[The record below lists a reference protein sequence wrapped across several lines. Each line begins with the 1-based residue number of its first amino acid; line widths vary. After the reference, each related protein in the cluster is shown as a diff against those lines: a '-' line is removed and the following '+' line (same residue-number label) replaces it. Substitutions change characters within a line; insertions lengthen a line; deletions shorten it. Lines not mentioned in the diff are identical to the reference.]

1 MRKRMSAS
9 ALLLGG
15 LLGVAGCV
23 NPNAGLPPGSTRVEA
38 PAPPAAS
45 AVREAPAPAPAPAAR
60 QVAAA
65 PAAAQGGDSFVVRK
79 VRQLGGEADALA
91 KVIEGLE
98 KTHATL
104 RAGARQ
110 RAEGYHGRV
119 AAIEARLKIGTTR
132 ANPRLRA
139 QWNVAQSLL
148 AALDRDVGAWDVL
161 RTRAAE
167 ADSRAAFLNDS
178 VLNAFELSGAV
189 EEDHRAL
196 HTIGDRAAHMSVTV
210 TRLLDEV
217 AAASERQSRL
227 VTAERRELALL
238 AEAIDAGSLED
249 GVVSGPYSSRAAEDR
264 PLAVVRF
271 DDPGV
276 AFEEALSAAVQ
287 QVLDRRPGT
296 TFEVVGVS
304 PGGSMA
310 AAADYADKVHR
321 SLRRMGVAA
330 SRLRIATRAD
340 SDVNVEEV
348 RLYVR

>member
-1 MRKRMSAS
+1 MRKRISAG

-15 LLGVAGCV
+15 LLGVAACV
-23 NPNAGLPPGSTRVEA
+23 NPETGLPPGSTRVEA
-38 PAPPAAS
+38 PAAPAAG
-45 AVREAPAPAPAPAAR
+45 AVREAPAPTARQAAATPAP
-60 QVAAA
+60 Q
-65 PAAAQGGDSFVVRK
+65 QGGESFVVRK
-79 VRQLGGEADALA
+79 VRQLAGEADALA
-91 KVIEGLE
+91 GVLEGLE
-98 KTHATL
+98 TAHASL
-104 RAGARQ
+104 RDGARH

-139 QWNVAQSLL
+139 DWNVAQSML
-148 AALDRDVGAWDVL
+148 AGLDRDVGAWDVL

-196 HTIGDRAAHMSVTV
+196 HAIGDRAAHMTVTV

-217 AAASERQSRL
+217 ASASERQSRL

-249 GVVSGPYSSRAAEDR
+249 GVASGAYSARAAEER

-271 DDPGV
+271 DDPNV

-287 QVLDRRPGT
+287 QVLDRRPGS

-340 SDVNVEEV
+340 SDANVEEV

>member
-1 MRKRMSAS
+1 MRKRIGAS
-9 ALLLGG
+9 ALLVGG

-23 NPNAGLPPGSTRVEA
+23 NPETGLPPGSTRVEA
-38 PAPPAAS
+38 PARPAAA
-45 AVREAPAPAPAPAAR
+45 AVRVAPAPAAR
-60 QVAAA
+60 AAA
-65 PAAAQGGDSFVVRK
+65 AARAPQGGVSFVVRK

-91 KVIEGLE
+91 EAIEGLE
-98 KTHATL
+98 KVHTEL
-104 RAGARQ
+104 RDGARQ
-110 RAEGYHGRV
+110 RAESYHERV
-119 AAIEARLKIGTTR
+119 GAIEARLKIGTTR

-139 QWNVAQSLL
+139 EWNVAQSML
-148 AALDRDVGAWDVL
+148 AALDGDVGAWDVL

-196 HTIGDRAAHMSVTV
+196 HTIGDRAAHMTVTV
-210 TRLLDEV
+210 IRLLDEV
-217 AAASERQSRL
+217 ATSSERQSRL

-249 GVVSGPYSSRAAEDR
+249 GVASGAYSVRAAEDR

-271 DDPGV
+271 DDPNV
-276 AFEEALSAAVQ
+276 AYEEALSAAVQ
-287 QVLDRRPGT
+287 QVLDRRPGS

-310 AAADYADKVHR
+310 AAADYADKIHR

-340 SDVNVEEV
+340 SDANVEEV

>member
-1 MRKRMSAS
+1 MRKRTGAS

-15 LLGVAGCV
+15 LLGIAGCV
-23 NPNAGLPPGSTRVEA
+23 NPDAGLPPGSTRIA
-38 PAPPAAS
+38 APPAP
-45 AVREAPAPAPAPAAR
+45 AVREAPA
-60 QVAAA
+60 A
-65 PAAAQGGDSFVVRK
+65 PAAAQTAAAPAPRQGGESFVVSK
-79 VRQLGGEADALA
+79 VRQLAGEADALA
-91 KVIEGLE
+91 KAIDGLE
-98 KTHATL
+98 SAHTGL
-104 RAGARQ
+104 RDGARQ
-110 RAEGYHGRV
+110 RAAGYHERV
-119 AAIEARLKIGTTR
+119 GAIEARLKIGTTR

-139 QWNVAQSLL
+139 EWNVAQSML

-189 EEDHRAL
+189 EEDHEAL
-196 HTIGDRAAHMSVTV
+196 HAIGDRAAHMTVAV

-217 AAASERQSRL
+217 SAASERQGRL

-249 GVVSGPYSSRAAEDR
+249 GVASGPYAARAAEER

-271 DDPGV
+271 DDPNV

-340 SDVNVEEV
+340 SDLNVEEV

>member
-1 MRKRMSAS
+1 MRKRISAS

-23 NPNAGLPPGSTRVEA
+23 PQDTGLPPGSTRVGA
-38 PAPPAAS
+38 PAAPAAS
-45 AVREAPAPAPAPAAR
+45 AVREAAAPAPQR
-60 QVAAA
+60 VAAA
-65 PAAAQGGDSFVVRK
+65 PATQGGESFVVRK
-79 VRQLGGEADALA
+79 VRQLAGEADALA
-91 KVIEGLE
+91 KVIDGLE
-98 KTHATL
+98 KAHADL
-104 RAGARQ
+104 RDGARQ
-110 RAEGYHGRV
+110 RAESYHGRV

-139 QWNVAQSLL
+139 QWNVAQSML

-189 EEDHRAL
+189 EEDHLQL
-196 HTIGDRAAHMSVTV
+196 HAIGDRAAHMSVTV

-217 AAASERQSRL
+217 AAASERQGRL

-249 GVVSGPYSSRAAEDR
+249 GVASGAYSARALEER

-271 DDPGV
+271 DDPNV

-340 SDVNVEEV
+340 SDLNVEEV

>member
-1 MRKRMSAS
+1 MLKRAGAS

-15 LLGVAGCV
+15 LLVVAGCV
-23 NPNAGLPPGSTRVEA
+23 NPNTGLPPGSTRVAA
-38 PAPPAAS
+38 PAAPV
-45 AVREAPAPAPAPAAR
+45 VREAPAPAVR
-60 QVAAA
+60 QAAA
-65 PAAAQGGDSFVVRK
+65 PRQGGESFVVGK
-79 VRQLGGEADALA
+79 VRQLAGEADALA
-91 KVIEGLE
+91 KVIGGLE
-98 KTHATL
+98 KAHASL
-104 RAGARQ
+104 RDGARQ
-110 RAEGYHGRV
+110 RAQSYHGRV
-119 AAIEARLKIGTTR
+119 GGIEARLKIGTTR

-139 QWNVAQSLL
+139 DWNTAQSML
-148 AALDRDVGAWDVL
+148 AAMNRDVGAWDVL
-161 RTRAAE
+161 RTRTAE

-196 HTIGDRAAHMSVTV
+196 RAIGDRAAHMAVTV
-210 TRLLDEV
+210 TRLLDDIS
-217 AAASERQSRL
+217 AATQRQGRL

-249 GVVSGPYSSRAAEDR
+249 GVASGPYSARAAEER

-271 DDPGV
+271 DNPNV
-276 AFEEALSAAVQ
+276 AFEDALSAAVQ

-321 SLRRMGVAA
+321 SLRRLGVAA

-340 SDVNVEEV
+340 SDADVEEV

>member
-1 MRKRMSAS
+1 M
-9 ALLLGG
+9 
-15 LLGVAGCV
+15 
-23 NPNAGLPPGSTRVEA
+23 
-38 PAPPAAS
+38 
-45 AVREAPAPAPAPAAR
+45 
-60 QVAAA
+60 
-65 PAAAQGGDSFVVRK
+65 
-79 VRQLGGEADALA
+79 
-91 KVIEGLE
+91 
-98 KTHATL
+98 
-104 RAGARQ
+104 
-110 RAEGYHGRV
+110 
-119 AAIEARLKIGTTR
+119 
-132 ANPRLRA
+132 
-139 QWNVAQSLL
+139 L

-189 EEDHRAL
+189 EEDHQAL
-196 HTIGDRAAHMSVTV
+196 HAIGDRAAHMTVTV

-217 AAASERQSRL
+217 SAASERQGRL

-249 GVVSGPYSSRAAEDR
+249 GAASGPYSARAAEER

-271 DDPGV
+271 DDPNV

-340 SDVNVEEV
+340 SGLNAEEV

>member
-1 MRKRMSAS
+1 MAFQAEPMHRRICAS

-15 LLGVAGCV
+15 LLGIAGCA
-23 NPNAGLPPGSTRVEA
+23 NTNSGLPPGSTRLQA
-38 PAPPAAS
+38 PAAP
-45 AVREAPAPAPAPAAR
+45 AVREAPAPASAVRETAPAP
-60 QVAAA
+60 
-65 PAAAQGGDSFVVRK
+65 QGGDSFVVRK
-79 VRQLGGEADALA
+79 VRQLGGEAEALA

-98 KTHATL
+98 KAHAGLRDGARL
-104 RAGARQ
+104 RA
-110 RAEGYHGRV
+110 ESYHGRV
-119 AAIEARLKIGTTR
+119 GAIEARLKIGTTR

-139 QWNVAQSLL
+139 QWDAAQSML
-148 AALDRDVGAWDVL
+148 AGLDGDVSAWDVL

-189 EEDHRAL
+189 EEDHREL
-196 HTIGDRAAHMSVTV
+196 HAIGDRAAHMSVTV

-217 AAASERQSRL
+217 SAASERQSRL

-249 GVVSGPYSSRAAEDR
+249 GVVSGAYSARAAEER

-271 DDPGV
+271 DDPNV
-276 AFEEALSAAVQ
+276 AYEEALSAAVQ
-287 QVLDRRPGT
+287 QVLDRRPGS

-340 SDVNVEEV
+340 GDASVEEV

>member
-1 MRKRMSAS
+1 MRRRISAS

-15 LLGVAGCV
+15 LLGVAGCA
-23 NPNAGLPPGSTRVEA
+23 NPETAGLPPGSTRVEA
-38 PAPPAAS
+38 P
-45 AVREAPAPAPAPAAR
+45 VAPAAGAVR
-60 QVAAA
+60 GARVTAAA
-65 PAAAQGGDSFVVRK
+65 PAPQGGDSFVVRK
-79 VRQLGGEADALA
+79 VRQLAGEAEALA
-91 KVIEGLE
+91 GVLEGLE
-98 KTHATL
+98 KAHADL
-104 RAGARQ
+104 RDGARQ

-139 QWNVAQSLL
+139 EWNIAQSML

-196 HTIGDRAAHMSVTV
+196 HAIGDRAAHMTVTV

-217 AAASERQSRL
+217 AASSERQSRL

-238 AEAIDAGSLED
+238 AEAIDAGSLDD
-249 GVVSGPYSSRAAEDR
+249 GVASGAYSAQAAEER

-271 DDPGV
+271 DDPNV
-276 AFEEALSAAVQ
+276 AYEEALSAAVQ
-287 QVLDRRPGT
+287 QVLDRRPGS
-296 TFEVVGVS
+296 TFEVVGIS

-310 AAADYADKVHR
+310 AAADYADKIHR

-340 SDVNVEEV
+340 SDASVEEV

>member
-1 MRKRMSAS
+1 MRKRASAS

-15 LLGVAGCV
+15 LLGVAACV
-23 NPNAGLPPGSTRVEA
+23 NPDAGLPPGSTRVTA
-38 PAPPAAS
+38 PAAPV
-45 AVREAPAPAPAPAAR
+45 VREAPAPAP
-60 QVAAA
+60 QQTAAA
-65 PAAAQGGDSFVVRK
+65 PAPRQGGESFVVSK
-79 VRQLGGEADALA
+79 VRQLAGEADALA
-91 KVIEGLE
+91 KVIDGLE
-98 KTHATL
+98 KAHAGL
-104 RAGARQ
+104 RDGARK
-110 RAEGYHGRV
+110 RAAGYHQRV
-119 AAIEARLKIGTTR
+119 GAIEARLKIGTTR

-139 QWNVAQSLL
+139 DWNTAQSML
-148 AALDRDVGAWDVL
+148 AAMDRDVGAWDVL

-196 HTIGDRAAHMSVTV
+196 RVVGDQAAHMTVTV
-210 TRLLDEV
+210 TRLLDDV
-217 AAASERQSRL
+217 SAFSERQSRL
-227 VTAERRELALL
+227 VASERRELALL

-249 GVVSGPYSSRAAEDR
+249 GVASGPYSARAAEER
-264 PLAVVRF
+264 PLAVIRF
-271 DDPGV
+271 DDPNI
-276 AFEEALSAAVQ
+276 AYEEALSAAVQ

-296 TFEVVGVS
+296 TFEIVGIS

-330 SRLRIATRAD
+330 SRLRIATRLDGDA
-340 SDVNVEEV
+340 NVEEV

>member
-1 MRKRMSAS
+1 MRKRISAS

-23 NPNAGLPPGSTRVEA
+23 NPETGLPPGSTRLQA
-38 PAPPAAS
+38 PAAP
-45 AVREAPAPAPAPAAR
+45 AVRELPAPAPAVREA
-60 QVAAA
+60 AAA
-65 PAAAQGGDSFVVRK
+65 PQDGDSFVVRK
-79 VRQLGGEADALA
+79 VRQLGGEAESLA
-91 KVIEGLE
+91 GVLQGLE
-98 KTHATL
+98 KAHADL
-104 RAGARQ
+104 RDGGRQ
-110 RAEGYHGRV
+110 RAESYHERV
-119 AAIEARLKIGTTR
+119 GAIEARLKIGTTR

-139 QWNVAQSLL
+139 EWNVAQSML
-148 AALDRDVGAWDVL
+148 AALDGDVGAWDVL

-167 ADSRAAFLNDS
+167 ADARAAFLNDA

-189 EEDHRAL
+189 EEDHREL
-196 HTIGDRAAHMSVTV
+196 HAIGDGAAHMTVSV

-217 AAASERQSRL
+217 SAASERQSRL
-227 VTAERRELALL
+227 VAVERRELALL

-249 GVVSGPYSSRAAEDR
+249 GVASGPYSTRAAEER

-271 DDPGV
+271 DDPNV
-276 AFEEALSAAVQ
+276 AYEEALSAAVQ
-287 QVLDRRPGT
+287 QVLDRRPGS

-310 AAADYADKVHR
+310 AAADYADKIHR

-340 SDVNVEEV
+340 SDANVEEV

>member
-1 MRKRMSAS
+1 M
-9 ALLLGG
+9 
-15 LLGVAGCV
+15 
-23 NPNAGLPPGSTRVEA
+23 
-38 PAPPAAS
+38 
-45 AVREAPAPAPAPAAR
+45 
-60 QVAAA
+60 
-65 PAAAQGGDSFVVRK
+65 SFVARK
-79 VRQLGGEADALA
+79 VRQLAGEAEALA
-91 KVIEGLE
+91 TVIDGLE
-98 KTHATL
+98 KAHANL
-104 RAGARQ
+104 RGGARQ
-110 RAEGYHGRV
+110 RAEGYHERV
-119 AAIEARLKIGTTR
+119 GSIEARLKIGTTR

-139 QWNVAQSLL
+139 QWNEAQSML

-161 RTRAAE
+161 RTRVAE
-167 ADSRAAFLNDS
+167 TDSRAAFLNDS

-189 EEDHRAL
+189 EEDHQQL
-196 HTIGDRAAHMSVTV
+196 HAIGDRAAHMTVTV

-217 AAASERQSRL
+217 AAASQRQGRL

-249 GVVSGPYSSRAAEDR
+249 GVASGPYSTRAAEER

-271 DDPGV
+271 DDPNV
-276 AFEEALSAAVQ
+276 AYQEALSAAVQ

-310 AAADYADKVHR
+310 AAADYADKIHR

-330 SRLRIATRAD
+330 SRLRIATRVDGDAH
-340 SDVNVEEV
+340 VEEV

>member
-1 MRKRMSAS
+1 MRKRASVS

-15 LLGVAGCV
+15 LLGIAGCV
-23 NPNAGLPPGSTRVEA
+23 NPNAGLPPGSTQVAA
-38 PAPPAAS
+38 PAAP
-45 AVREAPAPAPAPAAR
+45 AVREAPAPAPR
-60 QVAAA
+60 QAAAA
-65 PAAAQGGDSFVVRK
+65 PASQRGGESFVVSK
-79 VRQLGGEADALA
+79 VRQLAGEAEALA
-91 KVIEGLE
+91 KVIDGLE
-98 KTHATL
+98 KAHAAL
-104 RAGARQ
+104 RGGARK
-110 RAEGYHGRV
+110 RAAGYHERV
-119 AAIEARLKIGTTR
+119 GAIEARLKIGTTR

-139 QWNVAQSLL
+139 EWNVAQSML
-148 AALDRDVGAWDVL
+148 AAMDRDVGSWDVL

-167 ADSRAAFLNDS
+167 ADSRAAFLGDS

-196 HTIGDRAAHMSVTV
+196 RGIGDRAAHMSVTV
-210 TRLLDEV
+210 TRLLDEISG
-217 AAASERQSRL
+217 ASERQGRL

-249 GVVSGPYSSRAAEDR
+249 GAVSGPYAARAASER

-271 DDPGV
+271 DDPDV
-276 AFEEALSAAVQ
+276 AFEEALSAAVR

-340 SDVNVEEV
+340 SDADVEEV

>member
-1 MRKRMSAS
+1 MRKRISAS

-23 NPNAGLPPGSTRVEA
+23 NPETGLPPGSTRLQA
-38 PAPPAAS
+38 PAAP
-45 AVREAPAPAPAPAAR
+45 AVREAPAPAPAVREA
-60 QVAAA
+60 AAA
-65 PAAAQGGDSFVVRK
+65 PQDGDSFVVRK
-79 VRQLGGEADALA
+79 VRQLGGEAESLA
-91 KVIEGLE
+91 GVLQGLE
-98 KTHATL
+98 KAHADL
-104 RAGARQ
+104 RDGARQ
-110 RAEGYHGRV
+110 RAGSYHERV
-119 AAIEARLKIGTTR
+119 GAIEARLKIGTTR

-139 QWNVAQSLL
+139 EWNVAQSML
-148 AALDRDVGAWDVL
+148 AALGGDVGAWDVL

-167 ADSRAAFLNDS
+167 ADARAAFLNDA

-189 EEDHRAL
+189 EEDHREL
-196 HTIGDRAAHMSVTV
+196 HAIGDGAAHMTVSV

-217 AAASERQSRL
+217 SAASERQSRL
-227 VTAERRELALL
+227 VAVERRELALL

-249 GVVSGPYSSRAAEDR
+249 GVASGPYSTRAAEER

-271 DDPGV
+271 DDPNV
-276 AFEEALSAAVQ
+276 AYEEALSAAVQ
-287 QVLDRRPGT
+287 QVLDRRPGS

-310 AAADYADKVHR
+310 AAADYADKIHR

-340 SDVNVEEV
+340 SDANVEEV

>member
-1 MRKRMSAS
+1 MRKRISAS

-15 LLGVAGCV
+15 LLAVAGCV
-23 NPNAGLPPGSTRVEA
+23 KPETGLPPGSTRVEV
-38 PAPPAAS
+38 PATPAAA
-45 AVREAPAPAPAPAAR
+45 AVREAPAPAAA
-60 QVAAA
+60 QAAAA
-65 PAAAQGGDSFVVRK
+65 PAPQGGESFVVRK
-79 VRQLGGEADALA
+79 VRQLAGEADALA
-91 KVIEGLE
+91 GVLEGLE
-98 KTHATL
+98 KAHADL
-104 RAGARQ
+104 RDGARQ

-139 QWNVAQSLL
+139 EWNVAQSML
-148 AALDRDVGAWDVL
+148 AALDRDVGSWDVL

-196 HTIGDRAAHMSVTV
+196 HAIGDRAAHMTVTV

-217 AAASERQSRL
+217 AASSERQSRL

-238 AEAIDAGSLED
+238 AEAIDAGSLDD
-249 GVVSGPYSSRAAEDR
+249 GVASGPYSARAAEER

-271 DDPGV
+271 DDPNV
-276 AFEEALSAAVQ
+276 AYEEALSAAVQ
-287 QVLDRRPGT
+287 QVIERRPGS
-296 TFEVVGVS
+296 TFEVVGIS

-310 AAADYADKVHR
+310 AAADYADRIHR

-340 SDVNVEEV
+340 SDVSVEEV

>member
-1 MRKRMSAS
+1 MRKRISAS

-15 LLGVAGCV
+15 LLAVAGCV
-23 NPNAGLPPGSTRVEA
+23 KPETGLPPGSTRVEV
-38 PAPPAAS
+38 PATPAAA
-45 AVREAPAPAPAPAAR
+45 AVREAPAPAAGQA
-60 QVAAA
+60 AAA
-65 PAAAQGGDSFVVRK
+65 PAPQGGESFVVRK
-79 VRQLGGEADALA
+79 VRQLAGEADALA
-91 KVIEGLE
+91 GVLEGLE
-98 KTHATL
+98 KAHADL
-104 RAGARQ
+104 RDGARQ

-139 QWNVAQSLL
+139 EWNVAQSML
-148 AALDRDVGAWDVL
+148 AALDRDVGSWDVL

-196 HTIGDRAAHMSVTV
+196 HAIGDRAAHMTVTV

-217 AAASERQSRL
+217 AASSERQSRL

-238 AEAIDAGSLED
+238 AEAIDAGSLDD
-249 GVVSGPYSSRAAEDR
+249 GVASGPYSARAAEER

-271 DDPGV
+271 DDPNV
-276 AFEEALSAAVQ
+276 AYEEALSAAVQ
-287 QVLDRRPGT
+287 QVIERRPGS
-296 TFEVVGVS
+296 TFEVVGIS

-310 AAADYADKVHR
+310 AAADYADRIHR

-340 SDVNVEEV
+340 SDVSVEEV